1 MGCHVCR
8 AYEAQPKLKI
18 LATCVFCILYLPR
31 VIAVFSRRVR
41 TFALFMT
48 STKGLASIGMK
59 SFISAP
65 TLSAISPADQ
75 AALLHTDV
83 CAGSRFKA
91 IADITSGTL
100 GNIRAGQ
107 ALVRSPNS
115 AKADWRTSAERS
127 WK

>member
-1 MGCHVCR
+1 M
-8 AYEAQPKLKI
+8 
-18 LATCVFCILYLPR
+18 
-31 VIAVFSRRVR
+31 
-41 TFALFMT
+41 FALFMT

-100 GNIRAGQ
+100 GNIRVGQ
-107 ALVRSPNS
+107 AFVRSPNR

-127 WK
+127 